1 MSPAG
6 PAADPKPSRAE
17 QRAREKAE
25 WAEHDAL
32 IKRLG
37 ELWPNYGCF
46 CGTLED
52 LRETVADLERRA
64 ERDRPNQRSSARD
77 EAAVCG
83 RRPADSRPARGH
95 PRPAAPPARPR
106 QRPTASSGA
115 GVTPRAARPPRM
127 PAASRSDE
135 AAARSMT
142 DRAPG
147 TNPPPAGRA
156 VRAAIWLPGLA
167 VALGA
172 AAATAHG
179 LYEVTLAARVPAG
192 IAWLYPLITDGLALV
207 AYAATAR
214 LTGPAAR
221 YAWTVVVTAAGLS
234 GLAQAA
240 YLAGG
245 PAVEVAPALRFGV
258 GAWPAIAA
266 AVVAHLL
273 YLLATDDPAQPEHG
287 SASPRVFDPA
297 PFSTRAFR
305 ARCSAASNVQPE
317 ALPDGVQPT
326 PSGLGEAA
334 DPDAA
339 GDAAAE
345 ASAPRRGA
353 VTGPGPR
360 RGGRAAARPAPR
372 RLADRHRARD
382 RRRGLPRHR
391 RRRAQSA
398 ARATAAP
405 APDQHHRPRPH
416 RRGPTMTTQQP
427 ITTTT
432 SKNQE
437 PRRKT
442 KNQDHFPTPIT
453 TPNRRHRH
461 DQQDTETKRS
471 RERSEDAHLG
481 ITIRGS
487 GPASG
492 RPRTSRRSAAVD
504 LRADAAVDLREVVRM
519 LSVASGYSPDYLLN
533 EVATG
538 RENYYT
544 GAVAEGE
551 PPGRWWGAGAEKLG
565 LSGLVDAQDMRALY
579 ERFLDPRARRLPRP
593 GAVGRGARPSA
604 TPAGAT
610 PTEDELYAA
619 ALEREPDASR

>member
-1 MSPAG
+1 
-6 PAADPKPSRAE
+6 
-17 QRAREKAE
+17 
-25 WAEHDAL
+25 
-32 IKRLG
+32 
-37 ELWPNYGCF
+37 
-46 CGTLED
+46 
-52 LRETVADLERRA
+52 
-64 ERDRPNQRSSARD
+64 
-77 EAAVCG
+77 
-83 RRPADSRPARGH
+83 
-95 PRPAAPPARPR
+95 
-106 QRPTASSGA
+106 
-115 GVTPRAARPPRM
+115 
-127 PAASRSDE
+127 
-135 AAARSMT
+135 MT

-147 TNPPPAGRA
+147 TNPPPTGRA

-273 YLLATDDPAQPEHG
+273 YLLATDDPVQPEHG
-287 SASPRVFDPA
+287 ATSTAAFDPGSVQHTSVQSA
-297 PFSTRAFR
+297 LFSRVQR
-305 ARCSAASNVQPE
+305 SARGPAR
-317 ALPDGVQPT
+317 GVQPRRDGRGASSRPGAPPAT
-326 PSGLGEAA
+326 PRRGLA
-334 DPDAA
+334 AA
-339 GDAAAE
+339 G
-345 ASAPRRGA
+345 GA

-360 RGGRAAARPAPR
+360 RGGRGAARPAPR

-405 APDQHHRPRPH
+405 APDQHHRPRHH
-416 RRGPTMTTQQP
+416 RRGPTMTTDAADHHDHEQEPEPRARTKNQ
-427 ITTTT
+427 TTT
-432 SKNQE
+432 S
-437 PRRKT
+437 
-442 KNQDHFPTPIT
+442 
-453 TPNRRHRH
+453 RHRSLRRTDDQTRPTRHQDEKIKGKIRRRTPMHH
-461 DQQDTETKRS
+461 DPR
-471 RERSEDAHLG
+471 A
-481 ITIRGS
+481 

-492 RPRTSRRSAAVD
+492 RPGSAAAAT
-504 LRADAAVDLREVVRM
+504 RAPLICGRCRSSIEVVRM
-519 LSVASGYSPDYLLN
+519 LSVSSGYSPDYLLK

-544 GAVAEGE
+544 GAVTDGE

-565 LSGLVDAQDMRALY
+565 LSGLVDAQDMRAVY
-579 ERFLDPRARRLPRP
+579 ERFLDPRARRLLATRTRWDEVPTL
-593 GAVGRGARPSA
+593 GHTGRR
-604 TPAGAT
+604 
-610 PTEDELYAA
+610 YADRGRVVRRRA
-619 ALEREPDASR
+619 